1 MATIKIVQNSFT
13 QGELGDYLDA
23 REDLPLYKAGAKK
36 IENWLVLPQGGL
48 LRRPGFEFLDD
59 HPSSSASSTSDD
71 LGFNAGSRLITF
83 SFSTEQEYC
92 LVLEPSLDQSVNS
105 KFHVY
110 RNGFHAAT
118 VQDSDNYWYDLDT
131 LNEIKFAQTFDTMIL
146 VHPSYP
152 PKKIARSSHTSWT
165 IDEIQHG
172 FLPMANFDTGCSFSS
187 ISANTGSITWTAST
201 SAHGLEVNHY
211 VRMNAGLI
219 KVTSVS
225 GTSLGGD
232 VEEDLA
238 GTDDVSS
245 TGWDQTAFSN
255 DKGYPRSVTFH
266 QNRLIYGGTQDKP
279 QTIFGSQTGDFFNFK
294 PTVSGSVT
302 DDSAFNFTIGS
313 DQVNTIKH
321 IVSKQ
326 TLFIF
331 TASGEFEMTG
341 NPVSPTNVNIRLQT
355 RYGIASGAVT
365 PTSVDNEILFITNNN
380 REMRGFVFDF
390 NSDSYYAKNYT
401 IVAHDVLNEPKD
413 MTGLRAYKNTN
424 QNYIFVVNS
433 NGEMGVLSINVE
445 KAVTGWSR
453 FTTSGNFKRV
463 ATVFDKQMQTDGV
476 TPDTTKPEVQRLY
489 VLCERTYK
497 KNDGTTTSA
506 LFLERLTEEEI
517 YLDSYLQANSAS
529 HTSLQ
534 NLMHLSGQSVG
545 VIADGSLHSNQTV
558 TARTANPN
566 AAITL
571 TGTSSNTQ
579 VGHYYTSTATTMT
592 LPVQINEASQR
603 GEQIQKVSVLI
614 NLNNTKAMKVDGNA
628 ISFTS
633 TSTTLGSGISPFTGT
648 KKINIG
654 GIATDPNVIVSV
666 DTPLPATLLG
676 LTTKVSVTTE

>member
-1 MATIKIVQNSFT
+1 
-13 QGELGDYLDA
+13 
-23 REDLPLYKAGAKK
+23 
-36 IENWLVLPQGGL
+36 
-48 LRRPGFEFLDD
+48 
-59 HPSSSASSTSDD
+59 
-71 LGFNAGSRLITF
+71 
-83 SFSTEQEYC
+83 
-92 LVLEPSLDQSVNS
+92 
-105 KFHVY
+105 
-110 RNGFHAAT
+110 
-118 VQDSDNYWYDLDT
+118 
-131 LNEIKFAQTFDTMIL
+131 
-146 VHPSYP
+146 
-152 PKKIARSSHTSWT
+152 
-165 IDEIQHG
+165 
-172 FLPMANFDTGCSFSS
+172 
-187 ISANTGSITWTAST
+187 
-201 SAHGLEVNHY
+201 
-211 VRMNAGLI
+211 
-219 KVTSVS
+219 
-225 GTSLGGD
+225 
-232 VEEDLA
+232 
-238 GTDDVSS
+238 
-245 TGWDQTAFSN
+245 
-255 DKGYPRSVTFH
+255 
-266 QNRLIYGGTQDKP
+266 
-279 QTIFGSQTGDFFNFK
+279 
-294 PTVSGSVT
+294 
-302 DDSAFNFTIGS
+302 
-313 DQVNTIKH
+313 
-321 IVSKQ
+321 
-326 TLFIF
+326 
-331 TASGEFEMTG
+331 
-341 NPVSPTNVNIRLQT
+341 
-355 RYGIASGAVT
+355 
-365 PTSVDNEILFITNNN
+365 
-380 REMRGFVFDF
+380 
-390 NSDSYYAKNYT
+390 
-401 IVAHDVLNEPKD
+401 
-413 MTGLRAYKNTN
+413 
-424 QNYIFVVNS
+424 
-433 NGEMGVLSINVE
+433 VLSINVE